1 MDGAL
6 PLAFYPPVKLKM
18 PLAQSRDE
26 QITSMCHFTPAL
38 DIVCLTC
45 TDVRQSARPMGPS
58 VFISKMWAEMSSE
71 LTFDCP
77 CQRSSSLGQC
87 PTYSVTCSS
96 HLENQRNV

>member
-38 DIVCLTC
+38 DIVCLTS
-45 TDVRQSARPMGPS
+45 TDVRHNARLTR
-58 VFISKMWAEMSSE
+58 SE
-71 LTFDCP
+71 RVH
-77 CQRSSSLGQC
+77 Q
-87 PTYSVTCSS
+87 
-96 HLENQRNV
+96 